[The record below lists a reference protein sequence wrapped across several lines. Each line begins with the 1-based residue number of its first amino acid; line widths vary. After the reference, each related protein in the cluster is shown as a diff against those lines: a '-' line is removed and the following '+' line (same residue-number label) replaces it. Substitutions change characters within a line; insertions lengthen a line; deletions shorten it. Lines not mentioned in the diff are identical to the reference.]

1 MDNIDGIPPSGIIT
15 YPYAGQYVSDIISIQ
30 AEAYDNV
37 GIDNIQFSIND
48 SIVFIDN
55 ETPFEY
61 SWNTL
66 NYLEDQEH
74 QLTIVISDFNNNV
87 YETGLFVT
95 VDNNPIP
102 DDDTI
107 YPFASILNPV
117 SGQTVSDTVSV
128 VGFATDNY
136 QITQVQFFL
145 NNEIVSTLTD
155 TPYTFL
161 WSTLE
166 LADSSEHVLT
176 MTAED
181 QSGNITTALP
191 VLVDIS
197 NP

>member
-1 MDNIDGIPPSGIIT
+1 MG
-15 YPYAGQYVSDIISIQ
+15 V
-30 AEAYDNV
+30 
-37 GIDNIQFSIND
+37 DNIQFSIND

-74 QLTIVISDFNNNV
+74 QLTIVISDFNNNS

-102 DDDTI
+102 EDDTI
-107 YPFASILNPV
+107 YPFVSILNPV

>member
-1 MDNIDGIPPSGIIT
+1 MRLHYS
-15 YPYAGQYVSDIISIQ
+15 YV
-30 AEAYDNV
+30 
-37 GIDNIQFSIND
+37 
-48 SIVFIDN
+48 
-55 ETPFEY
+55 
-61 SWNTL
+61 WNTQ
-66 NYLEDQEH
+66 NFLEDQEH
-74 QLTIVISDFNNNV
+74 QLIIVISDFNNNS

-95 VDNNPIP
+95 VNNNLIP
-102 DDDTI
+102 DDDHI

-136 QITQVQFFL
+136 QVTRVQFFI

-155 TPYTFL
+155 TPYTFQ

-166 LADSSEHVLT
+166 LENNSEHVLT

-181 QSGNITTALP
+181 QSGNVTNALP
-191 VLVDIS
+191 VLVHIA